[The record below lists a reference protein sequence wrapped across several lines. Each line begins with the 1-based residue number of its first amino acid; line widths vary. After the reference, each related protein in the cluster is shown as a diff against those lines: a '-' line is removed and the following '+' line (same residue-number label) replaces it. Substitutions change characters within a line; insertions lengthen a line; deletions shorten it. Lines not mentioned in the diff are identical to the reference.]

1 MRPEQS
7 LGSVSELEANDEK
20 FEKLDWYVEF
30 KFIPWRGAYASAFP
44 ILLVVLALLS
54 LVLYALSWMRRI
66 LTTLRRYLNSRVDE
80 LVAKAIESS
89 LRK

>member
-1 MRPEQS
+1 MMRSLKNWTGMSSLNLS
-7 LGSVSELEANDEK
+7 LGVALM
-20 FEKLDWYVEF
+20 LL
-30 KFIPWRGAYASAFP
+30 AFP

-66 LTTLRRYLNSRVDE
+66 LTIPRRYLSSRVDE